1 MFNSAE
7 LKRFKPI
14 PPARY
19 NTAAY
24 LEWKEYFFRLNTS
37 IPSIYMDR
45 LDIPIRNFLIY
56 SCLESIEEGKVPIVV
71 FSKEITP
78 NLALN
83 FPSNWFN
90 DFFGTLKQ
98 LKVEGVIVTDSSE
111 EGKDINMWIRNV
123 LKEEECRDWMVEEV
137 ESFQEIE
144 GVCDRYMEMIEERS
158 KINIEYKNIR

>member
-1 MFNSAE
+1 
-7 LKRFKPI
+7 
-14 PPARY
+14 
-19 NTAAY
+19 
-24 LEWKEYFFRLNTS
+24 
-37 IPSIYMDR
+37 
-45 LDIPIRNFLIY
+45 
-56 SCLESIEEGKVPIVV
+56 
-71 FSKEITP
+71 
-78 NLALN
+78 
-83 FPSNWFN
+83 
-90 DFFGTLKQ
+90 LKQ